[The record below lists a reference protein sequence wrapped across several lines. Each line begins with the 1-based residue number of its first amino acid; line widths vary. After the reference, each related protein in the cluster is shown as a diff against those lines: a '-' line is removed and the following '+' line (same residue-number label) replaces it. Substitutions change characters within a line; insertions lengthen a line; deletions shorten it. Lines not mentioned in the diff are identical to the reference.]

1 MYRQHYDFIEKWFH
15 STTRKPL
22 VLRGARQVGKS
33 TLVRQFAEENQLNL
47 IELNL
52 ERHLGL
58 DNLFKTLDTQKIL
71 NTILDLTGK
80 RYVKDKT
87 LLFLD
92 EIQATPQAL
101 AALRYFYEEQSE
113 LAVIAAGSLLE
124 FILSDHSFSMPVGRI
139 QYLKMFPMTLVEFLI
154 AIGQEQSVETIKRVA
169 QTLEVNAVVH
179 EKLMDLLRIY
189 FFVGGMPE
197 AVKRYRDTGDLSQVS
212 DVHASILDTYQDDF
226 SKYGKSH
233 KLALMQK
240 CFSYAARAVGERVK
254 YSQISPDHLSRDVK
268 FALELLEYA
277 RVVHKI
283 RHSDCT
289 HLPLGVGQSEKIF
302 KLIFLDIG
310 LMNSRNGL
318 RFRTTTS
325 SMELSDLESGKLAE
339 QFVGQEIL
347 NFSDLFFWVRDGKSG
362 NAELDYLIAHNSKIV
377 PIEVKSGKT
386 GSLKSLA
393 VFSELKKP
401 KQQVRFYSGLPRR
414 DGPLLSLPLYAAGF
428 LPLVIDG

>member
-1 MYRQHYDFIEKWFH
+1 MHRQHSDFIEKWFH
-15 STTRKPL
+15 SATRKPL

-33 TLVRQFAEENQLNL
+33 TLVRQFAEANQLNL
-47 IELNL
+47 IEINL

-58 DNLFKTLDTQKIL
+58 DDLFKTLDTKKIL

-80 RYVKDKT
+80 RYIRDKT

-92 EIQATPQAL
+92 EIQATPHAL

-124 FILSDHSFSMPVGRI
+124 FVLSDHSFSMPVGRI
-139 QYLKMFPMTLVEFLI
+139 QYLKMFPMTFVEFLI

-179 EKLMDLLRIY
+179 EKLMDLLRVY

-197 AVKRYRDTGDLSQVS
+197 AVKRYRDTADLSQVT

-226 SKYGKSH
+226 SKYGKH
-233 KLALMQK
+233 HQLALMQK
-240 CFSYAARAVGERVK
+240 CLSYAARAVGERVK
-254 YSQISPDHLSRDVK
+254 YSKISPDHLSRDVK

-277 RVVHKI
+277 RVVHKV
-283 RHSDCT
+283 RNSDCS

-318 RFRTTTS
+318 RFRTATS
-325 SMELSDLESGKLAE
+325 TIELSDLESGKLAE
-339 QFVGQEIL
+339 QFVGQEML
-347 NFSDLFFWVRDGKSG
+347 SFSELFFWVRDGKSG
-362 NAELDYLIAHNSKIV
+362 NAELDYVIAHDSQIV
-377 PIEVKSGKT
+377 PIEVKAGKA

-393 VFSELKKP
+393 VFTELKKP
-401 KQQVRFYSGLPRR
+401 KQQVRFYSGLPRL

-428 LPLVIDG
+428 LRSVIEK